1 MKYFFIDERSMQA
14 FTINLCFV
22 FFLLRKLI
30 AINSYLET
38 GKTEINTIQ
47 THNQGKKKCMTKTL
61 NFYFIYEILKK

>member
-1 MKYFFIDERSMQA
+1 MQA
-14 FTINLCFV
+14 FTINVCFV

-47 THNQGKKKCMTKTL
+47 THSQGKKKMHDQNLKL
-61 NFYFIYEILKK
+61 LFYI